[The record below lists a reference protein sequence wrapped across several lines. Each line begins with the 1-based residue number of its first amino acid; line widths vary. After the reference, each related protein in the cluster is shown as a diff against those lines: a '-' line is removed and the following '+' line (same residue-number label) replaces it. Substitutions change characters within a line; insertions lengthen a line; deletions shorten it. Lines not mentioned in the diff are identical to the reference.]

1 MVNPSALW
9 HMSYMIGVIRKIEL
23 STNSYPWGQIR
34 FNRWLPPILFE
45 QWVDIVNQVYHFEF
59 KNEEDVVKWKWNGKG
74 IYTTKSICDHPTS
87 GDSGRHFQHIWK
99 AKFPC
104 KIKIFTWLMENNAIL
119 TKYNMTKRKWGGTQ
133 LVFFVTKLKH
143 LIFCSSN
150 VQLLNA
156 SGGWLEPVWVQPLSL
171 IVYHNTKSGYKI
183 FYHVGKLYISS
194 ALQQYA
200 GLSGRAETK
209 LSLRRS

>member
-1 MVNPSALW
+1 
-9 HMSYMIGVIRKIEL
+9 MSYMIGVIRKIEL

-119 TKYNMTKRKWGGTQ
+119 TKYNMTKRKWGGDPAC
-133 LVFFVTKLKH
+133 VFCDQTETLD
-143 LIFCSSN
+143 
-150 VQLLNA
+150 LLFFQCTIAKCIWGMVGARMGATFIPN
-156 SGGWLEPVWVQPLSL
+156 SIPQ
-171 IVYHNTKSGYKI
+171 YKEWI
-183 FYHVGKLYISS
+183 
-194 ALQQYA
+194 
-200 GLSGRAETK
+200 
-209 LSLRRS
+209 